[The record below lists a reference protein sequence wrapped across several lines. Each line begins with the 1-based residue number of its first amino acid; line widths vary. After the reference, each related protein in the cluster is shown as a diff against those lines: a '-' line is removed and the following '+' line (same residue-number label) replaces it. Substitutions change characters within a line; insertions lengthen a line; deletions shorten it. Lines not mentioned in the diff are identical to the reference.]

1 MIVLLTEYNYI
12 TLSLENQSQLAFHMQ
27 SLGLLFLFMV
37 ALCMFVVFRAEQHTV
52 CAVSTSLQSE
62 LWEQLSPVYQPTHH

>member
-1 MIVLLTEYNYI
+1 MIILLTEYNYI
-12 TLSLENQSQLAFHMQ
+12 ALSLENQSQMVFRVQ
-27 SLGLLFLFMV
+27 SLGLLFLCKV

-52 CAVSTSLQSE
+52 CTVSTSLQSE